1 MRAFLFLGL
10 VALVLFPSS
19 ILAQEADCVTPVPFE
34 VEPKVA
40 FGELRPEYFWFHPRA
55 VSIPGRGEVGG
66 PRVLM
71 TLQKH
76 LNVSDYYSG
85 LWTMQSD
92 DLGKHW
98 TEPKEIP
105 ELAWVPDGDVDIAV
119 CDVTPGWH
127 PPTKKMVAF
136 GAQVRYS
143 KAGAHLDDIKRAHQ
157 TAYSIYDPEKET
169 WTRWRQLEMP
179 EDPIFDTARNACSDW
194 IVEPNGTLLLPL
206 YVREGTSGPYS
217 VTVARFGFD
226 GKKVTFIEHGN
237 ILRLNVQRG
246 FCEPQLVKF
255 QGTYYLSLR
264 NDVKGYVTSSKDGLH
279 FDKPKP
285 WTFDDGTELGS
296 YNTQQHWLTHKD
308 GLFLVYTRRGANN
321 DHIMRHRAPLF
332 ISQVD
337 PQKLCIVRSTE
348 KVAVPERGAALGNFG
363 TARIDEDRSIITV
376 GEGVYHGKKNPR
388 GADGS
393 IWTSWIR
400 WGTKNVQPKETQR

>member
-1 MRAFLFLGL
+1 MRILSVFAI
-10 VALVLFPSS
+10 AVLF
-19 ILAQEADCVTPVPFE
+19 IVGTTLAIEPVGFN

-40 FGELRPEYFWFHPRA
+40 FQELSTKHCWFHPRA
-55 VSIPGRGEVGG
+55 VSIPGRGEAGG

-85 LWTMQSD
+85 MWTMQSN

-98 TEPKEIP
+98 TDPKEIP

-127 PPTKKMVAF
+127 PPTGKVLAF

-143 KAGAHLDDIKRAHQ
+143 KAGAHLNDIKRVHQ
-157 TAYSIYDPEKET
+157 TGYSIYDPEKDS

-179 EDPIFDTARNACSDW
+179 EDPIFDTARSACSDW
-194 IVEPNGTLLLPL
+194 GVEPDGTLLLPFS
-206 YVREGTSGPYS
+206 VRGGI
-217 VTVARFGFD
+217 VTVTRFRFD
-226 GKKVTFIEHGN
+226 GKKVTYLEHGN
-237 ILRLNVQRG
+237 LLRLNG
-246 FCEPQLVKF
+246 DGGLCEPQLVRF
-255 QGTYYLSLR
+255 QGRYYLSLR
-264 NDVKGYVTSSKDGLH
+264 NTVKGYVATSNDGLH
-279 FDKPKP
+279 FDQPRP

-296 YNTQQHWLTHKD
+296 YNTQQHWLTRKD
-308 GLFLVYTRRGANN
+308 GLFLVYTRLGANN
-321 DHIMRHRAPLF
+321 DHIIRHRAPLF
-332 ISQVD
+332 IAQVD
-337 PQKLCIVRSTE
+337 PQKLCVVRATE

-393 IWTSWIR
+393 VWTSWIR